1 MRHFG
6 YFIVLLLGLV
16 IVSLMISKCTS
27 KPEETILTDTLFI
40 YDTVKTPVVRDSTII
55 RYVTRRFAVT
65 RVDTLKQCDTVIA
78 VDTAEV
84 SLPIMQKVY
93 KDTNYTAWVS
103 GYEPRLD
110 SITIANK
117 IITKTNTV
125 SKNKNK
131 RFSLGVQTGFN
142 VINKK
147 PYFGV
152 GITYNIIN
160 F

>member
-1 MRHFG
+1 
-6 YFIVLLLGLV
+6 
-16 IVSLMISKCTS
+16 MISKCTS

-55 RYVTRRFAVT
+55 RYVTRRLAVM
-65 RVDTLKQCDTVIA
+65 RVDTVRQCDTVRA
-78 VDTAEV
+78 VETVEV
-84 SLPIMQKVY
+84 RLPIVQKVY

-103 GYEPRLD
+103 GYEPKLD

-125 SKNKNK
+125 LKNKDK
-131 RFSLGVQTGFN
+131 RFSVGVQTGFN

>member
-1 MRHFG
+1 
-6 YFIVLLLGLV
+6 
-16 IVSLMISKCTS
+16 MISKCTS

-110 SITIANK
+110 SITITNK

-125 SKNKNK
+125 LKNKDK

>member
-1 MRHFG
+1 MRHFV

-55 RYVTRRFAVT
+55 RYVTRRLAVT
-65 RVDTLKQCDTVIA
+65 KVDTLRQCDTLRA
-78 VDTAEV
+78 VDTVEV
-84 SLPIMQKVY
+84 SLPIVQKVY
-93 KDTNYTAWVS
+93 RDTNYTAWVS
-103 GYEPRLD
+103 GYEARLD

-117 IITKTNTV
+117 IITKTTTV
-125 SKNKNK
+125 LKNRDK

>member
-1 MRHFG
+1 MRHFV

-55 RYVTRRFAVT
+55 RYITRRLAVT
-65 RVDTLKQCDTVIA
+65 RVDTVRQCDTLRA
-78 VDTAEV
+78 VDTVEV
-84 SLPIMQKVY
+84 SLPFVQKVY
-93 KDTNYTAWVS
+93 KDTNYTAWIS

-117 IITKTNTV
+117 IVTRTNTV
-125 SKNKNK
+125 SKNKDK

>member
-1 MRHFG
+1 
-6 YFIVLLLGLV
+6 
-16 IVSLMISKCTS
+16 MISKCTS

-65 RVDTLKQCDTVIA
+65 RVDTLRQCDTVKA
-78 VDTAEV
+78 VDTVEV
-84 SLPIMQKVY
+84 SLPIVQKVY
-93 KDTNYTAWVS
+93 RDTNYTAWVS

-125 SKNKNK
+125 LKNKDK

>member
-1 MRHFG
+1 MF
-6 YFIVLLLGLV
+6 LLLFLAVFCVGV
-16 IVSLMISKCTS
+16 GVGYVGFGRGK
-27 KPEETILTDTLFI
+27 EVVRA
-40 YDTVKTPVVRDSTII
+40 DTVYRSDTVRWPIVRDSVVTH
-55 RYVTRRFAVT
+55 YVTRRLAVT
-65 RVDTLKQCDTVIA
+65 RVDTLKQCDTVKA
-78 VDTAEV
+78 VDTVEV
-84 SLPIMQKVY
+84 SLPFVQKVY
-93 KDTNYTAWVS
+93 KDTNYTAWIS

-117 IITKTNTV
+117 IVTRTNTV
-125 SKNKNK
+125 SKDKDK

>member
-1 MRHFG
+1 
-6 YFIVLLLGLV
+6 
-16 IVSLMISKCTS
+16 MISKCTS

-93 KDTNYTAWVS
+93 RDTNYTAWVS

-125 SKNKNK
+125 LKNKDK

>member
-110 SITIANK
+110 SITITNK

-125 SKNKNK
+125 LKNKDK

>member
-1 MRHFG
+1 MRHLV

-55 RYVTRRFAVT
+55 RYVTRRLAVM
-65 RVDTLKQCDTVIA
+65 RVDTVRQCDTVRA
-78 VDTAEV
+78 VETVEV
-84 SLPIMQKVY
+84 RLPIVQKVY

-103 GYEPRLD
+103 GYEPKLD
-110 SITIANK
+110 SITTANK
-117 IITKTNTV
+117 IITKTTTV
-125 SKNKNK
+125 LKNKDK
-131 RFSLGVQTGFN
+131 RFSVGVQTGFN

>member
-1 MRHFG
+1 MR
-6 YFIVLLLGLV
+6 YFWFLLLFLAVFVVGV
-16 IVSLMISKCTS
+16 GVGYVGFGRDK
-27 KPEETILTDTLFI
+27 EVVAA
-40 YDTVKTPVVRDSTII
+40 DTVYRRDTVRWPIVRDSVVT
-55 RYVTRRFAVT
+55 RYVTRRLAVM
-65 RVDTLKQCDTVIA
+65 RVDTVRQSDTVRA
-78 VDTAEV
+78 VDTVEV
-84 SLPIMQKVY
+84 RLPIVQKVY

-117 IITKTNTV
+117 IVTRTNTV

>member
-1 MRHFG
+1 MRCFW
-6 YFIVLLLGLV
+6 FLLLFVTIFFVGV
-16 IVSLMISKCTS
+16 GVGYVGFGRG
-27 KPEETILTDTLFI
+27 EEVVA
-40 YDTVKTPVVRDSTII
+40 DTVYRRDTVRWPIVRDSVVT
-55 RYVTRRFAVT
+55 RYVTRRLPVM
-65 RVDTLKQCDTVIA
+65 RVDTVRQSDTVRA
-78 VDTAEV
+78 VDTVEV
-84 SLPIMQKVY
+84 RLPIVQKVY

-103 GYEPRLD
+103 GYEPKLD

-117 IITKTNTV
+117 IVTRTNTV

>member
-1 MRHFG
+1 MRWFG
-6 YFIVLLLGLV
+6 FFLLFLAVFCVGVGVGYVGFGRGQEIVRA
-16 IVSLMISKCTS
+16 
-27 KPEETILTDTLFI
+27 
-40 YDTVKTPVVRDSTII
+40 DTVYSRDTVRCPIVRDSVVT
-55 RYVTRRFAVT
+55 RYVTRRLAVM
-65 RVDTLKQCDTVIA
+65 RVDTVRQRDTLRA
-78 VDTAEV
+78 VDTVEV
-84 SLPIMQKVY
+84 RLPIVQKVY
-93 KDTNYTAWVS
+93 RDTNYTAWVS

-117 IITKTNTV
+117 IITKTTTV
-125 SKNKNK
+125 LKNKDK

>member
-1 MRHFG
+1 
-6 YFIVLLLGLV
+6 
-16 IVSLMISKCTS
+16 MISKCTS

-65 RVDTLKQCDTVIA
+65 RVDTLKQCDTVKA
-78 VDTAEV
+78 VDTVEV

-93 KDTNYTAWVS
+93 RDTNYTAWVS

-117 IITKTNTV
+117 IITRTNTV

>member
-1 MRHFG
+1 MKWFL
-6 YFIVLLLGLV
+6 FLLLFVTVFCVGV
-16 IVSLMISKCTS
+16 GVGYVGIGRGDEVVAA
-27 KPEETILTDTLFI
+27 
-40 YDTVKTPVVRDSTII
+40 DTVYKRDTVRWPVTRDSVVT
-55 RYVTRRFAVT
+55 RYVTRRLAVM
-65 RVDTLKQCDTVIA
+65 RVDTVRQSDTVRA
-78 VDTAEV
+78 VDTVEV
-84 SLPIMQKVY
+84 RLPIVQKVY

-103 GYEPRLD
+103 GYEPKLD

-117 IITKTNTV
+117 IVTRTNTV

>member
-1 MRHFG
+1 
-6 YFIVLLLGLV
+6 
-16 IVSLMISKCTS
+16 MISKCTS

-55 RYVTRRFAVT
+55 RYITRRLAVT
-65 RVDTLKQCDTVIA
+65 RVDTVRQCDTLRA
-78 VDTAEV
+78 VDTVEV
-84 SLPIMQKVY
+84 SLPFVQKVY
-93 KDTNYTAWVS
+93 KDTNYTAWIS

-117 IITKTNTV
+117 IVTRTNTV
-125 SKNKNK
+125 SKNKDK